1 MFNKDCD
8 LIFEAYQSDIVEEM
22 PVGLGPAH
30 EEPEEEIAGKFEPG
44 ALSKLTD
51 LYLSTAGKKLP
62 PEAKKKILIDQIIAV
77 KQFLKDQEEGSELTG
92 GTLKQFYMGL
102 LKTMVKAGGYSDVI
116 SKTTGEPIPYVN
128 LANAKYRA
136 RVITKQMALLD
147 VIVVT
152 KGGQV
157 VVKDVDKKEPAI
169 DKVVADTV
177 EGEHQPSPEV
187 DPAPVDKAEAS
198 IQHDVIVPHKQYMLS
213 PDKVAGDRINT
224 LDKDVKKAIGAIR
237 EGLGIKFTGKELID
251 VLRKVASGMFGRLL
265 GGGVEKAR
273 ELGAHMLQIGVL
285 EAEEEE
291 HKGDLEDVRDIDVE
305 DPRYAADDYA
315 EKHFGDLGGG
325 PMDDY

>member
-30 EEPEEEIAGKFEPG
+30 EEPEEEVAGKFEPG
-44 ALSKLTD
+44 ALTKLTD
-51 LYLSTAGKKLP
+51 LYLSASGKKLS

-102 LKTMVKAGGYSDVI
+102 LKTMVEAGGNDERGV
-116 SKTTGEPIPYVN
+116 PYVN

-136 RVITKQMALLD
+136 RVITKQMSLLD

-152 KGGQV
+152 KRGQV

-169 DKVVADTV
+169 DKVVADTM
-177 EGEHQPSPEV
+177 EGEHQPSPEA
-187 DPAPVDKAEAS
+187 DPAPVEDTSNA
-198 IQHDVIVPHKQYMLS
+198 IIPHKQYMLN

-224 LDKDVKKAIGAIR
+224 LDDNVKKAIGVIR
-237 EGLGIKFTGKELID
+237 ERLGIKFTGKELID
-251 VLRKVASGMFGRLL
+251 VLRKVASGIFGRLL

-305 DPRYAADDYA
+305 DPRYAAQDYA
-315 EKHFGDLGGG
+315 DRHFGDLGGG
-325 PMDDY
+325 SMDDY